1 LQKLY
6 PLTGGAIYLGST
18 NIKHLNNSL
27 REKMGIV
34 PQNLDLFA
42 GTVIENIAPEEFN
55 PDMRRILKVCE
66 EMGMLDFIGMLPH
79 GFRTYIGEHGT
90 TLPGGQKQNT

>member
-1 LQKLY
+1 
-6 PLTGGAIYLGST
+6 
-18 NIKHLNNSL
+18 
-27 REKMGIV
+27 MGIV